1 VVRDGASI
9 VLLVLAAG
17 WLEVSGAAAQ
27 PPPPG
32 AAPQTRPVY
41 SPYLNLLRNDV
52 PFYQNYYGL
61 VRPEFEFRRNI
72 RGLQQ
77 DVGALDQAAS
87 AAGRYEA
94 ADFPTTGHSA
104 GFLTQARYFNTSRV
118 GAALSAPRQTTA
130 ARPALPTT
138 PTSPSGGQSGGGR
151 R

>member
-1 VVRDGASI
+1 VRI
-9 VLLVLAAG
+9 LLLVLAVG
-17 WLEVSGAAAQ
+17 WVEVNGAAAQ

-32 AAPQTRPVY
+32 VGPQTRPVY

-77 DVGALDQAAS
+77 DVGALDQAAT
-87 AAGRYEA
+87 AASRYEA
-94 ADFPTTGHSA
+94 ADFPTTGHASA
-104 GFLTQARYFNTSRV
+104 FMTQARYFNTNRI
-118 GAALSAPRQTTA
+118 GAALPATRQMTA

-138 PTSPSGGQSGGGR
+138 PTAPAGGQGGGGPR